1 MPISVCA
8 DNSTY
13 AVTSKYCFS
22 VLFFFGKG
30 GELIKEGTYE
40 NFAKKRVWLKDV
52 RAKIF

>member
-13 AVTSKYCFS
+13 AVTSKYCVS
-22 VLFFFGKG
+22 VIFFGKG

-40 NFAKKRVWLKDV
+40 NFAKKRVWLN
-52 RAKIF
+52 